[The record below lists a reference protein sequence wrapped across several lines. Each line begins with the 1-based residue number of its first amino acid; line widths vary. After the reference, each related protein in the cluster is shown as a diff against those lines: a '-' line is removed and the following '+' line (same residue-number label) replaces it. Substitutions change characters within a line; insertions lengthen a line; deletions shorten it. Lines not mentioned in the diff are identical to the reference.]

1 MTGPGGPVA
10 HEARRTCA
18 IGRASRN
25 DSARRTEREARTARE
40 AIEGAATPRAS
51 SRLVLGPDRTLE
63 LEAGGRRP
71 LVHYGSGYR
80 HAQVF
85 APGCSANWLAPT
97 GDGAT

>member
-1 MTGPGGPVA
+1 
-10 HEARRTCA
+10 
-18 IGRASRN
+18 
-25 DSARRTEREARTARE
+25 
-40 AIEGAATPRAS
+40 
-51 SRLVLGPDRTLE
+51 VLGPDRTLE